1 MTKPRNSTESPPG
14 RSKATQLPPGG
25 AATRAAVERGG
36 TTTQQDTCYQTLRQ
50 WVTVGRFL
58 PGERLK
64 IRSVASDL
72 GVGVMPVR
80 AALQRLASEGALVN
94 VPNAGVT
101 VPFLSR
107 AEFDDV
113 LDARLLLEGEAAERG
128 ALRLSDEDR
137 SRMEGLSAEMEKA
150 LQVSDAKAYLAA
162 NEDFHL
168 ILYRAAGS
176 PTLLS
181 LIETVWLKVGPLS
194 NQLFGQSDAPGV
206 LNDGHTDVLAAL
218 ARRDS
223 AAVRRGIERD
233 LFVAG
238 QFLRQACK
246 GH

>member
-1 MTKPRNSTESPPG
+1 M
-14 RSKATQLPPGG
+14 SKAAP
-25 AATRAAVERGG
+25 ASERRPS
-36 TTTQQDTCYQTLRQ
+36 TTQQDACYQTLRQ

-64 IRSVASDL
+64 IRAMAEEL
-72 GVGVMPVR
+72 GMGLMPVR
-80 AALQRLASEGALVN
+80 ATLQRLAAEGALVN
-94 VPNAGVT
+94 IPNAGVA
-101 VPFLSR
+101 VPVLSR

-113 LDARLLLEGEAAERG
+113 LDMRLLLEGEAAERG
-128 ALRLSDEDR
+128 ALRI
-137 SRMEGLSAEMEKA
+137 SRHDAAALSALSAQMAAA
-150 LQVSDAKAYLAA
+150 LQVADAKAYLAA

-176 PTLLS
+176 PTLLA

-194 NQLFGQSDAPGV
+194 NQLFGHADALRV
-206 LNDGHTDVLAAL
+206 LNDAHDDVLQAI

-238 QFLRQACK
+238 QFLRQACR
-246 GH
+246 GR